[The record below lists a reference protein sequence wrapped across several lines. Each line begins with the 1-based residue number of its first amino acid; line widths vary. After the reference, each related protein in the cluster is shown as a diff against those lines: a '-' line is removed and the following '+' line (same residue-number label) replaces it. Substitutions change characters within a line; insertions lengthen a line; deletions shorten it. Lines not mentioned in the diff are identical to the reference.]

1 MLDDSFQF
9 IGLKR
14 QGRGDPVIISLE
26 EFKRDVDLYI
36 ARSAIEE
43 IHITDDGRTVTDEEY
58 NRMYAKLKQSLK
70 VTVADD
76 GALGIEL
83 TLKSL

>member
-1 MLDDSFQF
+1 MILKELRSKANALTDANLHSMLH
-9 IGLKR
+9 
-14 QGRGDPVIISLE
+14 E
-26 EFKRDVDLYI
+26 
-36 ARSAIEE
+36 AIWES
-43 IHITDDGRTVTDEEY
+43 RATVTDEEY